1 MLRPAALG
9 GLFIGILSALPIVGA
24 ANCCCCLWIVSGG
37 VLAAYLAGLNQPA
50 TLTPGEGAIV
60 GGSAGLIG
68 AFVWIP
74 VALLMDLLMAPLQQ
88 AVIGSILSNARD
100 LPPEAREVL
109 EGLGEPSSAGRF
121 VFGFMLMFF
130 GGGVFAAIGGVL
142 AAMFFRKDVPPAL
155 GGSAPPPPLA
165 DDLNRLRL
173 CRPGSVAPGRAVGRG
188 RIRRLRRGLARWW
201 ERRRS
206 VALERLRQWVW
217 APRPVPLVYDGSRI
231 WLLATSD
238 IERRY
243 RVRNADKE
251 PWTIEWLHSSLQPG
265 EVLYDIGANVGVFS
279 LVGAR
284 RPRRPRRG
292 LRARVRQLRAAVREH
307 SAQRLRQPGDGA
319 PLAARRS

>member
-109 EGLGEPSSAGRF
+109 QGLGEPSSAGRF

-165 DDLNRLRL
+165 DDLNQPPPLT
-173 CRPGSVAPGRAVGRG
+173 PG
-188 RIRRLRRGLARWW
+188 
-201 ERRRS
+201 
-206 VALERLRQWVW
+206 
-217 APRPVPLVYDGSRI
+217 
-231 WLLATSD
+231 
-238 IERRY
+238 
-243 RVRNADKE
+243 
-251 PWTIEWLHSSLQPG
+251 
-265 EVLYDIGANVGVFS
+265 
-279 LVGAR
+279 
-284 RPRRPRRG
+284 
-292 LRARVRQLRAAVREH
+292 
-307 SAQRLRQPGDGA
+307 
-319 PLAARRS
+319 